1 MSFIF
6 FSFRKFKLYIFI
18 FINIYKSP
26 QTSSQDTKTFSP
38 KQLNQRTGTNFYT
51 KNFVNPWFVLE
62 DAVRNN
68 NNCMKALCGLLCVGT
83 FSFWIFTRI
92 IFTST
97 DECGQ
102 AWMHDFG
109 LLTPFSIC
117 TLGARRWWR
126 MGEHSSWLTDC
137 ATVASSLRPVPK
149 SCSSHSAAFQA
160 GSHPRPA
167 EPQKHQ
173 PDSCHN
179 FLSGK
184 RMHLLIFAS

>member
-6 FSFRKFKLYIFI
+6 FSFRKFMLYIFI

-38 KQLNQRTGTNFYT
+38 KQLNQRTGTNFST

-68 NNCMKALCGLLCVGT
+68 NNCMKALWGLLCVGT

-126 MGEHSSWLTDC
+126 MGEALLVVNWLCDSSFITSSSSQIVFFTLGRIPSRLTSP
-137 ATVASSLRPVPK
+137 TSWTTKASAR
-149 SCSSHSAAFQA
+149 
-160 GSHPRPA
+160 
-167 EPQKHQ
+167 
-173 PDSCHN
+173 
-179 FLSGK
+179 
-184 RMHLLIFAS
+184 LLP